1 MQIDWTLF
9 TPWSALAGGLLI
21 GLAAAILILWNGRI
35 LGMSG
40 LLGGLLG
47 GLLRPQSDQMVWR
60 VMILGG
66 MATAAWLSPL
76 ILPWIVP
83 TAWLTQPTIEADT
96 VTIII
101 AGLLV
106 GWSTRYGSGCTSGH
120 GICGLSRRSPRS
132 LVFTFIFM
140 LSGGLTVYILRSL

>member
-1 MQIDWTLF
+1 
-9 TPWSALAGGLLI
+9 
-21 GLAAAILILWNGRI
+21 LWNGRI